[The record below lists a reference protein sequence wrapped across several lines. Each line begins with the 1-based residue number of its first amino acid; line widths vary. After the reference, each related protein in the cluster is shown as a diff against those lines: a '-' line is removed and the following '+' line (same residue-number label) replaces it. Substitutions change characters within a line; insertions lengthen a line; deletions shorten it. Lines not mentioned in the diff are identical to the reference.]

1 MRLGASTL
9 GFRHDTMDM
18 ALKAISA
25 AGFVYVDL
33 AVISSYCPQFDVMNG
48 NEAEIAALGHK
59 LVGLGL
65 TPVTLNAGEGLLG
78 DPATEARAIDGANKA
93 LAMAK
98 ALGCYAVTLQSGPEP
113 DATRSWETIAKRVT
127 PQFAALCDRA
137 ADLGLDIAVEI
148 HKDLLVF
155 NTETALDLAD
165 RVNHPAFGY
174 TVDPSH
180 MTHAGERTETAIH
193 HLGALVRHVHL
204 RDAVGTDI
212 MVVPGDGE
220 VDFAAIATALRKI
233 GYARTCTLEL
243 EYEHAR
249 APEVIPDLVRARDL
263 LQQFYAFP

>member
-9 GFRHDTMDM
+9 GFRHDSMDV
-18 ALKAISA
+18 ALDAIAS
-25 AGFVYVDL
+25 AGFVHVDL

-48 NEAEIAALGHK
+48 TSAEIVALGEK
-59 LVGLGL
+59 LAAKGLK
-65 TPVTLNAGEGLLG
+65 PVTLNAGEGMFG
-78 DPATEARAIDGANKA
+78 DQSSEARALEGALKA

-98 ALGCYAVTLQSGPEP
+98 ALGCYAITVQSGPE
-113 DATRSWETIAKRVT
+113 ASAEVSWDRIADRVT
-127 PQFAALCDRA
+127 PQFATLCDQA
-137 ADLGLDIAVEI
+137 AALGLDVAVEI
-148 HKDLLVF
+148 HKEMLVY

-180 MTHAGERTETAIH
+180 LTHAGEKTEMAVR

-204 RDAVGTDI
+204 RDARGKDI
-212 MVVPGDGE
+212 MVVPGDGQ
-220 VDFAAIATALRKI
+220 VDFAAVARALREI

-249 APEVIPDLVRARDL
+249 APQVIPDLDRARDL
-263 LQQFYAFP
+263 LRHHYDFP